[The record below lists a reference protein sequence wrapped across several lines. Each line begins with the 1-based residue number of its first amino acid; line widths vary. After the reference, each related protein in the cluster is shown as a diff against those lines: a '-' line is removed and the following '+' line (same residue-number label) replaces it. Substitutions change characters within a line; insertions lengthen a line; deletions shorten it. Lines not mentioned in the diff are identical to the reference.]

1 MDYKKLFED
10 KAKGELPL
18 DMKIY
23 LVTRIDDYGYDEYDY
38 GYDEYDSA
46 VVIEKTPKKAME
58 FCEKYFNKGKM
69 TCELIGTATRKQ
81 KAGSVLA
88 SFNAG

>member
-1 MDYKKLFED
+1 
-10 KAKGELPL
+10 
-18 DMKIY
+18 MKIY
-23 LVTRIDDYGYDEYDY
+23 LVTRTDDYD
-38 GYDEYDSA
+38 YDEYDSA

-69 TCELIGTATRKQ
+69 TCELIGTATSKQ
-81 KAGSVLA
+81 KVGEVLA

>member
-1 MDYKKLFED
+1 
-10 KAKGELPL
+10 
-18 DMKIY
+18 MKIY
-23 LVTRIDDYGYDEYDY
+23 LVTRTDDY

-58 FCEKYFNKGKM
+58 FCEQYFNKGEM
-69 TCELIGTATRKQ
+69 ICELIGTATSKQ
-81 KAGSVLA
+81 KAGEVLA

>member
-1 MDYKKLFED
+1 
-10 KAKGELPL
+10 
-18 DMKIY
+18 MKVY
-23 LVTRIDDYGYDEYDY
+23 LITRTDDC

-58 FCEKYFNKGKM
+58 FCEQYFNKGKM
-69 TCELIGTATRKQ
+69 TYELIGTATNKQ
-81 KAGSVLA
+81 KAGTILA